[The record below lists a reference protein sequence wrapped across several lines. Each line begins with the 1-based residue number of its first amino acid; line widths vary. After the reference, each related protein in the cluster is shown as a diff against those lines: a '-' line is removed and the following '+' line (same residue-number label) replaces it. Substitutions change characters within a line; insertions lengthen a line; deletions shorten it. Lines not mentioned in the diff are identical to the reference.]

1 MANIAELE
9 RVLTFITDHP
19 EQHKQGS
26 WTCATGACFAGHAA
40 LLNGYQKYF
49 LDGVAV
55 NGEVIK
61 DHRHYDVEY
70 EAIKILGLRQT
81 DAVIL
86 FSGSNTRDSIAEMI
100 KDLANGEPLGRW
112 WSLDKTEDRLGGLVS
127 AVWRRCEEP
136 LRCPP
141 SC

>member
-26 WTCATGACFAGHAA
+26 WTCNTGACLAGHAA
-40 LLNGYQKYF
+40 LLNGYRKFYEN
-49 LDGVAV
+49 GKAI
-55 NGEVIK
+55 NGELIK
-61 DHRHYDVEY
+61 DHRHYDVEA
-70 EAIKILGLRQT
+70 EAIKVLGLRQT

-86 FSGSNTRDSIAEMI
+86 FSGTNTRDSIAAMI

-112 WSLDKTEDRLGGLVS
+112 WYIDRTKDRFGGLVS
-127 AVWRRCEEP
+127 AVWRRREEP